1 VAMGA
6 SASTPSLSSVKELPQ
21 AEPHLLPLD
30 AVKTLARSSFV
41 VLYAVVNGRWLPLR
55 PDQSTRDKRLLGIV
69 KVGSRLVP
77 SEELGEECRLL
88 VHTPRPGDL
97 SEVYLR
103 SASRHDVDLRFL
115 LFVNGRLCERR
126 GWSAGQAGAW
136 ERLAVTPTRFM
147 GSTHAFHLRS
157 HETRE
162 AVCFDEA
169 NGCFVRCDPGDHIHK
184 AVFAL
189 ATFQE
194 SMIPTY
200 YDLPP
205 AVDIPHQRS
214 CPEGDS
220 LWQDAASVGGKS
232 ATWFGP
238 LRRSSVGPR
247 RSVMES
253 AVETPRKG
261 EEDWH
266 FLSTQGSRPSAG
278 ARPSAAGR
286 AGAPPP
292 RPSTN
297 ANPATSASF
306 AEGSGDQSGGVPS
319 FVLLDST
326 VVTTTGEPCT
336 HSKVVKGT
344 TRCETLRFHVNEDL
358 VELVRTERVT
368 MGVYSKASSMVLG
381 SFPKS
386 GKVYEYHMPEKHV
399 PWYAPKGRWQVQVVY
414 TAANKEGELS
424 TTSGE
429 FSIC

>member
-1 VAMGA
+1 
-6 SASTPSLSSVKELPQ
+6 
-21 AEPHLLPLD
+21 
-30 AVKTLARSSFV
+30 
-41 VLYAVVNGRWLPLR
+41 
-55 PDQSTRDKRLLGIV
+55 
-69 KVGSRLVP
+69 
-77 SEELGEECRLL
+77 
-88 VHTPRPGDL
+88 
-97 SEVYLR
+97 
-103 SASRHDVDLRFL
+103 VDLRFL

-126 GWSAGQAGAW
+126 GWSAGQAGSW
-136 ERLAVTPTRFM
+136 ERLSLAPTRFM
-147 GSTHAFHLRS
+147 GSAHAFHLRS

-169 NGCFVRCDPGDHIHK
+169 NGCFLRCDPGDHIHK

-205 AVDIPHQRS
+205 SLEIPHQRS

-238 LRRSSVGPR
+238 LRRSSMGPR
-247 RSVMES
+247 RSIMES

-261 EEDWH
+261 DEDWH
-266 FLSTQGSRPSAG
+266 LLSAQGG
-278 ARPSAAGR
+278 RPSAAGR
-286 AGAPPP
+286 ASGPS
-292 RPSTN
+292 RPS
-297 ANPATSASF
+297 ASPAPTTSASF
-306 AEGSGDQSGGVPS
+306 AAGSGDREGGVPP

-326 VVTTTGEPCT
+326 VVTTAGEPCT
-336 HSKVVKGT
+336 HSRVVKGT

-368 MGVYSKASSMVLG
+368 MAVYSKTSSMVLG

-386 GKVYEYHMPEKHV
+386 GKVYEYQMPEKHV
-399 PWYAPKGRWQVQVVY
+399 PWYAPKGKWQVEIVY